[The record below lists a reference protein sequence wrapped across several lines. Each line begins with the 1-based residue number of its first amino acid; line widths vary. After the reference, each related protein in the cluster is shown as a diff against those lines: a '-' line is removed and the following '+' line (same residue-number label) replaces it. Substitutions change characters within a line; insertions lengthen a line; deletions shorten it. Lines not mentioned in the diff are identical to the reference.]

1 MFKHNFKYSLKILF
15 RNKSLIF
22 WTFIFPIILG
32 TFFKLAFKDIE
43 NNEAFHPFD
52 IAVIESN
59 DFNNNEIFKE
69 AIKSVSKS
77 DNKLFNVKYVS
88 KSDANKLLEDK
99 KVTGYLE
106 FIDNDVNIKI
116 NDNGIYETILKFF
129 VDEVNSEKNIINLSI
144 NEEVSKGNY
153 DIDNITSNI
162 LDKLNSDVNIKNISR
177 SNLSYTMIE
186 YYISCKNTTYQ
197 TEDIMRTENEEI
209 RDHLKY
215 LSLLA
220 RDYPSQAAAASE
232 IISTQALLKL
242 PKGTEH
248 FMSDLHGENEAFVHI
263 LNSASGVIR
272 EKVDIVLGESVPEQT
287 RAELATLIYYPN
299 EKLPRLKAECTDE
312 EALDHWYTET
322 LLQLIDICRLVSS
335 KHTREHVRS
344 CLPSSCGYI
353 LDELLHA
360 HFEDH
365 DKDLYYGQIVGSI
378 IENGRADR
386 FIVRLCELIK
396 RLAVDKLHIVG
407 DLFDR
412 GPRPDI
418 ILDRLMR
425 HHHVDIQWGNHDVVW
440 MGAAAGSP
448 ICVCTV
454 LKTTLAYHNHAMLE
468 DCYGINLRHLQRM
481 AEQFYGNDD
490 LTLWMP
496 HTDAAR
502 GPYTEGMLH
511 RCAVMHKAVTI
522 LMLKM
527 ECKVIDRNPD
537 FKMQGRDFLRHI
549 DWKKGTVTLNG
560 QAYPLRDTSF
570 PTVDPADPAAL
581 NDDERLVLRK
591 LVESFRQSERL
602 QQHVEFLYAKGSVYH
617 IENGN
622 LLYHGVV
629 PMTKNG
635 SFAVE
640 RFEGHNYSGRG
651 LMDYCDERARRGYFA
666 PEGSAARRSGQD
678 FLWYLWC
685 GKLSPL
691 FGRSAMTTF
700 ERLYIADP
708 ATHEEVKDP
717 YYTWYNEEAACRR
730 ILAEFGLPGTSH
742 IVNGHVPV
750 REKSGESPIKGGGR
764 LVVIDGGF
772 CRAYHEK
779 TGIAGYTLVYS
790 SRTMSLRTH
799 QPFVSAEKAVN
810 ENIDIVSQKN
820 ILETE
825 NHRILVEETDEGEIL
840 RERVHDLKQL
850 VKAYQLGWIKETCS
864 EDCVW

>member
-1 MFKHNFKYSLKILF
+1 
-15 RNKSLIF
+15 
-22 WTFIFPIILG
+22 
-32 TFFKLAFKDIE
+32 
-43 NNEAFHPFD
+43 
-52 IAVIESN
+52 
-59 DFNNNEIFKE
+59 
-69 AIKSVSKS
+69 
-77 DNKLFNVKYVS
+77 
-88 KSDANKLLEDK
+88 
-99 KVTGYLE
+99 
-106 FIDNDVNIKI
+106 
-116 NDNGIYETILKFF
+116 
-129 VDEVNSEKNIINLSI
+129 
-144 NEEVSKGNY
+144 
-153 DIDNITSNI
+153 
-162 LDKLNSDVNIKNISR
+162 
-177 SNLSYTMIE
+177 
-186 YYISCKNTTYQ
+186 
-197 TEDIMRTENEEI
+197 MRTENEEI

-299 EKLPRLKAECTDE
+299 EKLPQLKAECADE

-335 KHTREHVRS
+335 KHTRQHVRS

-378 IENGRADR
+378 
-386 FIVRLCELIK
+386 IK

>member
-1 MFKHNFKYSLKILF
+1 
-15 RNKSLIF
+15 
-22 WTFIFPIILG
+22 
-32 TFFKLAFKDIE
+32 
-43 NNEAFHPFD
+43 
-52 IAVIESN
+52 
-59 DFNNNEIFKE
+59 
-69 AIKSVSKS
+69 
-77 DNKLFNVKYVS
+77 
-88 KSDANKLLEDK
+88 
-99 KVTGYLE
+99 
-106 FIDNDVNIKI
+106 
-116 NDNGIYETILKFF
+116 
-129 VDEVNSEKNIINLSI
+129 
-144 NEEVSKGNY
+144 
-153 DIDNITSNI
+153 
-162 LDKLNSDVNIKNISR
+162 
-177 SNLSYTMIE
+177 
-186 YYISCKNTTYQ
+186 
-197 TEDIMRTENEEI
+197 MRTETDEI
-209 RDHLKY
+209 RDNLKY
-215 LSLLA
+215 LTLLA

-272 EKVDIVLGESVPEQT
+272 EKVDAVLGDTMPEAA
-287 RAELATLIYYPN
+287 RAELATLIYYPT
-299 EKLPRLKAECTDE
+299 EKLPQLKARCTTED
-312 EALDHWYTET
+312 ALEQWYTQT

-335 KHTREHVRS
+335 KHTRDHVRG

-396 RLAVDKLHIVG
+396 HLAVDKLHIVG

-418 ILDRLMR
+418 ILDLLMR
-425 HHHVDIQWGNHDVVW
+425 HHNVDIQWGNHDVVW

-448 ICVCTV
+448 ICICTV
-454 LKTTLAYHNHAMLE
+454 LKTTLAYHNHGMLE

-481 AEQFYGNDD
+481 AEQFYGEDD
-490 LTLWMP
+490 LSIWMP

-511 RCAVMHKAVTI
+511 RCAVMHKAISI
-522 LMLKM
+522 LM
-527 ECKVIDRNPD
+527 
-537 FKMQGRDFLRHI
+537 F
-549 DWKKGTVTLNG
+549 
-560 QAYPLRDTSF
+560 
-570 PTVDPADPAAL
+570 
-581 NDDERLVLRK
+581 K
-591 LVESFRQSERL
+591 LVQSFRQSERL
-602 QQHVEFLYAKGSVYH
+602 QQHIEFLYAKGSVYH

-629 PMTKNG
+629 PMTQKG
-635 SFAVE
+635 TFAVE
-640 RFEGHNYSGRG
+640 RFEGHTYSGRA

-700 ERLYIADP
+700 ERLYIADS
-708 ATHEEVKDP
+708 ATHTEVKDP
-717 YYTWYNEEAACRR
+717 YYSWYNDEAACRR

-750 REKSGESPIKGGGR
+750 QEKNGESPIKGGGR

-810 ENIDIVSQKN
+810 ENIDIISQKN

-825 NHRILVEETDEGEIL
+825 NHRILVEETDEGENL

-850 VKAYQLGWIKETCS
+850 VRAYQLGWIKETRS
-864 EDCVW
+864 EDQIW